1 MCFKNEEN
9 CTIHF
14 QSNQTYNI
22 QCYRPKSVEANI
34 VIGIV
39 NVLHSSLENL
49 FKNLLYTTLVNYNGL
64 FVFVSV
70 SKA

>member
-1 MCFKNEEN
+1 MWPVKEN
-9 CTIHF
+9 CTINF

-39 NVLHSSLENL
+39 YVLYSSLENL
-49 FKNLLYTTLVNYNGL
+49 F
-64 FVFVSV
+64 
-70 SKA
+70 